1 MRLSV
6 ILTQVITSEVKK
18 LRLEFLNVRN
28 TTSDIFQPI
37 SMEDAVMQSDPFGS
51 TPNWHIA
58 HVTWFFQKILEK
70 YRQDIDAN
78 SINTDYLNS
87 YYQRYS
93 KILPKSDRGK
103 FPRPKVSDTL
113 KYRALIEEMFLKFLD
128 NIEENNSMT
137 RFLSYDIELANQHE
151 MQHQELLVYDLQHY
165 FQRFEDPLDNYE
177 PKIVKSTNLDEIHD
191 IEQVMVR
198 VPG

>member
-6 ILTQVITSEVKK
+6 ILTQVITSDVKK

-87 YYQRYS
+87 YYQS
-93 KILPKSDRGK
+93 
-103 FPRPKVSDTL
+103 
-113 KYRALIEEMFLKFLD
+113 
-128 NIEENNSMT
+128 
-137 RFLSYDIELANQHE
+137 
-151 MQHQELLVYDLQHY
+151 
-165 FQRFEDPLDNYE
+165 
-177 PKIVKSTNLDEIHD
+177 
-191 IEQVMVR
+191 
-198 VPG
+198 